1 MDNAADPEDTP
12 AGKGRLLP
20 DVFASHAVAGAA
32 GAAPRC
38 PLVCERIHKPRDAV
52 KRIADST
59 VRRLSIYLRFLE
71 EFEGHGL
78 ATVSSEEL
86 ARRGGTTSAQ
96 VRKDL
101 SFFGSFG
108 KRGLGYSVP
117 ELKAALREIL
127 GLGREWRVVIIGAGK
142 IGAALAQYRGF
153 RQRGFKIIAAYDT
166 NPEKIGRALEGIDV
180 RDMPN
185 FERDVAREQPDIAV
199 LAIPSEGAQ
208 AVLDRIVKAGIKA
221 VLNFAPSQLHA
232 PADVTVKTVN
242 MAMELEGLSFAL
254 TNRE

>member
-1 MDNAADPEDTP
+1 
-12 AGKGRLLP
+12 
-20 DVFASHAVAGAA
+20 
-32 GAAPRC
+32 
-38 PLVCERIHKPRDAV
+38 V

-71 EFEGHGL
+71 EFEERGS

-117 ELKAALREIL
+117 ELLAALREIL
-127 GLGREWRVVIIGAGK
+127 GLGREWRVIIIGAGK

-153 RQRGFKIIAAYDT
+153 RQRGFQITAAYDT
-166 NPEKIGRALEGIDV
+166 NPEKVGRPLEGVQV
-180 RDMPN
+180 RDMSRL
-185 FERDVAREQPDIAV
+185 EADVAREHPDIAV
-199 LAIPSEGAQ
+199 LAIPSDNAQ
-208 AVLDRIVKAGIKA
+208 AVLDRVVKAGIKA
-221 VLNFAPSQLHA
+221 VLNFAPVQLHA
-232 PADVTVKTVN
+232 PADVTVKAVN

>member
-1 MDNAADPEDTP
+1 MNEFT
-12 AGKGRLLP
+12 
-20 DVFASHAVAGAA
+20 SYEHAVK
-32 GAAPRC
+32 
-38 PLVCERIHKPRDAV
+38 H
-52 KRIADST
+52 IADST

-71 EFEGHGL
+71 EFEERGL

-117 ELKAALREIL
+117 ELAGALRDSL

-153 RQRGFKIIAAYDT
+153 RQRGFRIMRAYDT
-166 NPEKIGRALEGIDV
+166 NPEKIGKTLEGIEV
-180 RDMPN
+180 RDMARL
-185 FERDVAREQPDIAV
+185 EEDVAHERPDIAV

-208 AVLDRIVKAGIKA
+208 TVLDRVVKAGIKA
-221 VLNFAPSQLHA
+221 VLNFAPAQLHA